1 MARRRMGMADIKEI
15 LVAWDAGEEVSAISR
30 RLGYSRP
37 TVRKYA
43 RAAEHVGLTRGGGRR
58 SEAEWDRLAQAALAR
73 VAAAAR
79 PTPRADAVAQFRT
92 ELEPLV
98 GQVPLSVLHQRF
110 RDERGLRVSW
120 ATFYRYAQATW
131 PERLHPSARVTIRL
145 PDPPPG

>member
-58 SEAEWDRLAQAALAR
+58 PEAEWDQLL
-73 VAAAAR
+73 
-79 PTPRADAVAQFRT
+79 TVAQGT
-92 ELEPLV
+92 K
-98 GQVPLSVLHQRF
+98 G
-110 RDERGLRVSW
+110 
-120 ATFYRYAQATW
+120 T
-131 PERLHPSARVTIRL
+131 RLGGCTL
-145 PDPPPG
+145 G